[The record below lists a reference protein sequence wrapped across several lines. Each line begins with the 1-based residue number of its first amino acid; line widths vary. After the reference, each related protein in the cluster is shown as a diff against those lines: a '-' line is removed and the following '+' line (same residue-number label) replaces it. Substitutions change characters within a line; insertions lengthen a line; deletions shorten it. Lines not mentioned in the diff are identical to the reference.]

1 MPPSHPA
8 RISGGCTNWPKSTAC
23 RSFPWACRTIWR
35 RPSKRAPP
43 AYALAPRCLER
54 ERKRLSVDSNPDV
67 PEVDWYKDFGSF
79 KIWGD
84 GLLPKTFLL
93 HGRAAKGKAV

>member
-1 MPPSHPA
+1 
-8 RISGGCTNWPKSTAC
+8 
-23 RSFPWACRTIWR
+23 
-35 RPSKRAPP
+35 
-43 AYALAPRCLER
+43 
-54 ERKRLSVDSNPDV
+54 V